1 MKKLKLTLSIFFL
14 CLAIA
19 TCKKDKATP
28 ATVTDIDGNVYHTV
42 KIGTQT
48 WMVENLRTTHY
59 NDNTPI
65 ENITDNTA
73 WKNSDGPAYS
83 WYNNDITNKTAYGA
97 LYNWEAIYT
106 GKLAPKGW
114 HVPSVADWEQ
124 LINFMGGPTS
134 TAHKLK
140 EVGVTHWPAPNSTAN
155 DVYGFTL
162 LPNGS
167 RGADGVFSLLGFGG
181 YLASSTLFQGSL
193 LTLHVSYDNDDLEL
207 PAYVKNCGFGVR
219 CIKD

>member
-1 MKKLKLTLSIFFL
+1 MGLLFKIVFGIYVLEN
-14 CLAIA
+14 IA

-48 WMVENLRTTHY
+48 WMLENLRTTHY

-124 LINFMGGPTS
+124 LINFIGGSTS

-140 EVGVTHWPAPNSTAN
+140 EVGRDKTN
-155 DVYGFTL
+155 DRIL
-162 LPNGS
+162 LK
-167 RGADGVFSLLGFGG
+167 SLI
-181 YLASSTLFQGSL
+181 YKI
-193 LTLHVSYDNDDLEL
+193 V
-207 PAYVKNCGFGVR
+207 
-219 CIKD
+219 I